1 MLPQAASRGL
11 TDMTLIPSSPARKRV
26 GFRWFQV
33 ALLVVVA
40 VAAVAH
46 PRPASAWCGRWQG
59 GGFGWYRPA
68 CFRPFAYRPFCPPV
82 YGYGFTNYRTFSYC
96 SSYGSPG
103 FFSGW
108 SYPYAYGCNWY
119 SYNPMIYTPYYNCYP
134 SAFAPVY
141 GPAGVLPF
149 MGFGAAAS
157 PAASVQSIAARQ
169 PSARPALVAAA
180 PRATALATSL
190 RSSNAQARLRAGRLM
205 AVGDRHLRSAVD
217 DPARLARALDSYRR
231 AATIAPDLP
240 DNHLR
245 QAIVLTALDRQ
256 DDAAAAIQRAIAID
270 GRLGDDPRAAV
281 AAAGRLP
288 PVPALAAAPAST
300 ALAARSESLIGR
312 IFRDEATGDE
322 PAANWI
328 ADRWSRQWQAEI
340 ARVARK

>member
-1 MLPQAASRGL
+1 
-11 TDMTLIPSSPARKRV
+11 MTLIPSSPARKRV

-40 VAAVAH
+40 VAAAAH
-46 PRPASAWCGRWQG
+46 PQPASAWCGGWRG
-59 GGFGWYRPA
+59 GCFGWYRPA
-68 CFRPFAYRPFCPPV
+68 CFRPFAYRPFCYRPFCAPV
-82 YGYGFTNYRTFSYC
+82 YGYGFTSYRTISYC
-96 SSYGSPG
+96 SPG
-103 FFSGW
+103 VFSGW
-108 SYPYAYGCNWY
+108 SYPYGYGCNWY
-119 SYNPMIYTPYYNCYP
+119 SYNPVIYTPYYNCYP

-149 MGFGAAAS
+149 MGFGAVAR
-157 PAASVQSIAARQ
+157 PAL
-169 PSARPALVAAA
+169 ARPALVATA
-180 PRATALATSL
+180 PRAMAFANNI
-190 RSSNAQARLRAGRLM
+190 RSSNAQARLRAGRLL
-205 AVGDRHLRSAVD
+205 AVGDRHLRAAVD

-240 DNHLR
+240 DNYLR
-245 QAIVLTALDRQ
+245 QAIVLTALDRR
-256 DDAAAAIQRAIAID
+256 DDAEAAIQRAIAID
-270 GRLGDDPRAAV
+270 GRLGGDADAAV

-288 PVPALAAAPAST
+288 PVPGMAAGPGST

-312 IFRDEATGDE
+312 IFRDEAAGDE